1 MKANTWRARTKRDL
15 IIEVWEALDC
25 ESVGARELKQIQKV
39 IEDKFGAGGVD
50 SPASIARTVAD
61 EGAVLRHP
69 EVLSLDTEWRE
80 REMLALISPD
90 ELNFSGL
97 AEASVSIMKLD
108 TMRRKLEANDQQV
121 QLGRLREMT
130 LNLRQDLLVVARS
143 KTVESQKRLEAREI
157 AQWLSVWLQSPDV
170 FDDWLSLR
178 QRSPEF
184 MSQFG
189 GNS

>member
-1 MKANTWRARTKRDL
+1 MKANRWRARTKHDL

-25 ESVGARELKQIQKV
+25 ESVGARELEQIQKV
-39 IEDKFGAGGVD
+39 IRQKFGAGSSD
-50 SPASIARTVAD
+50 SPASIARTLAD

-80 REMLALISPD
+80 RELSALVPPD

-97 AEASVSIMKLD
+97 AEASASIKKLE
-108 TMRRKLEANDQQV
+108 TLRRKFEQNSEQE

-130 LNLRQDLLVVARS
+130 LKFKQDALGMARS
-143 KTVESQKRLEAREI
+143 KTVERQKRLEASEI
-157 AQWLSVWLQSPDV
+157 VQWLTVWLQSPDI
-170 FDDWLSLR
+170 FEDWLSLR

-184 MSQFG
+184 IQLTSTR
-189 GNS
+189 